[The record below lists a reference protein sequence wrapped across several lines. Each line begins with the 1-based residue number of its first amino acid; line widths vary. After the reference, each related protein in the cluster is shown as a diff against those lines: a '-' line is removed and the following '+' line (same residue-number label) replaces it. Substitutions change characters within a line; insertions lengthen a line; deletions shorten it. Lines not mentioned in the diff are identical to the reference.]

1 MDSGSPSRKHPRSD
15 AFASAA
21 ASLAPPN
28 KRRRTTLLCN
38 PVPQNLLNGV
48 SPYAKYNRNA
58 GSQTPAGTSSAS
70 GLISA
75 KQSDTHSI
83 TSSTGRSR
91 LAEQVRSFAPK
102 PLMSPFAARAAL
114 KNKSSGASTLRHT
127 TSAAGPSGRAS
138 NGSYSRPSSR
148 AGSVVSAMSPPV
160 PRPASVIGGGLFT
173 PAKPV
178 ATPIRRIHHPDFSFD
193 NKPSP
198 SSFRFTA
205 NDSRAN
211 TPTAQSPGIASR
223 AHTPVRRGPIGG
235 SPSLSFSRAS
245 PAARR
250 ASPTENKARADSIL
264 GFFNSSLD
272 KARQALAGNRADRLE
287 EKRQKEKEAIRKQ
300 MEEDERVRRAE
311 IFERELEREGKE
323 VQEEMERIEER
334 KRMKEREEI
343 EKRQE
348 KEERAAEAQFISSVK
363 HRSQEVQLGF
373 CGANGG
379 PSFVT
384 EDTIPDTIYT
394 DHNTQGSHYGATS
407 TFRDGH
413 PAHDSSQELFPHPG
427 GPFGVTIDS
436 SSDKMP
442 QSPQL
447 QRGLALHMERGKDRE
462 EDSTWGPG
470 AKIPQQPQDNVIS
483 LDSDDDDDSNRS
495 SEQETIR
502 HVPYGLPP

>member
-15 AFASAA
+15 TFASTA

-28 KRRRTTLLCN
+28 KRRRTTVLCN

-48 SPYAKYNRNA
+48 SPYAKYNRNV

-75 KQSDTHSI
+75 KQSDTQSI

-148 AGSVVSAMSPPV
+148 AGSVVSAISPA

-178 ATPIRRIHHPDFSFD
+178 ATPTRRIHHPGFSFD
-193 NKPSP
+193 NKPPP

-223 AHTPVRRGPIGG
+223 AHTPVRREPIRG
-235 SPSLSFSRAS
+235 SPSLSFSGAS
-245 PAARR
+245 LAARG

-264 GFFNSSLD
+264 GFFSSSLD

-311 IFERELEREGKE
+311 IFERELEREEKE

-343 EKRQE
+343 ERRQE

-363 HRSQEVQLGF
+363 HISQEVQLGF
-373 CGANGG
+373 YGANGG

-413 PAHDSSQELFPHPG
+413 PAHDSTQELFPHPG
-427 GPFGVTIDS
+427 GPLGVTIDS
-436 SSDKMP
+436 SSNKMP
-442 QSPQL
+442 QPPQL

-462 EDSTWGPG
+462 EGSTWEPG
-470 AKIPQQPQDNVIS
+470 AKIPQQPQDSVIL

-502 HVPYGLPP
+502 HVPYDFPP

>member
-1 MDSGSPSRKHPRSD
+1 M
-15 AFASAA
+15 
-21 ASLAPPN
+21 
-28 KRRRTTLLCN
+28 
-38 PVPQNLLNGV
+38 
-48 SPYAKYNRNA
+48 
-58 GSQTPAGTSSAS
+58 
-70 GLISA
+70 
-75 KQSDTHSI
+75 

-148 AGSVVSAMSPPV
+148 AGSVVSAMSPPA
-160 PRPASVIGGGLFT
+160 PRPMSVIGGGLFT

-178 ATPIRRIHHPDFSFD
+178 ATPTRRIHHPDFSFD
-193 NKPSP
+193 NKPPP

-211 TPTAQSPGIASR
+211 TPTAQSFGIASR
-223 AHTPVRRGPIGG
+223 AHTPVRREPTRG
-235 SPSLSFSRAS
+235 SPSVSFSSRAS

-264 GFFNSSLD
+264 GFFSSSLD

-300 MEEDERVRRAE
+300 MEEDERIRRAE
-311 IFERELEREGKE
+311 IFERELEREEKE
-323 VQEEMERIEER
+323 MREEMERIEER
-334 KRMKEREEI
+334 KRMKEQEEI
-343 EKRQE
+343 KERQE

-373 CGANGG
+373 GGANGG

-394 DHNTQGSHYGATS
+394 DHNTQGSHYGVTS

-413 PAHDSSQELFPHPG
+413 PAHDSSQELLSRPG
-427 GPFGVTIDS
+427 WPLGVTIDD

-447 QRGLALHMERGKDRE
+447 QRGLTLRMERGKDRE
-462 EDSTWGPG
+462 EDSTWEPEI
-470 AKIPQQPQDNVIS
+470 KIPQQPQDNVIS
-483 LDSDDDDDSNRS
+483 LDSDDDGDSNRD
-495 SEQETIR
+495 SEQETLR
-502 HVPYGLPP
+502 HAPYDFPP